1 MRFLITGATG
11 FIGQHFWKALRE
23 AGHEGTVLARDT
35 KRAAALLGGAHV
47 VEWSGTVGL
56 PPEGAFE
63 GVDVV
68 VNLAGESVARR
79 WTEERKRRFR
89 DSRVLP
95 TRALV
100 ERMQALTVRPQA
112 LISIAGTGCYGDRG
126 DQVLTESSSPG
137 TGFLARLSQEWEA
150 SALAAESLG
159 VRTVVVRM
167 GVVLGADGGF
177 LPRILTPFRLG
188 VGGRLG
194 NGRQYFPWIHL
205 ADAVGLL
212 MHMATQTDMRGPV
225 NGVAPEPVTNAEFT
239 STLGRVLGR
248 PTALGVPAFL
258 LKMTFG
264 QMADEVILAGQKVS
278 PVRALESGFQF
289 KFPLLAPALADVLPR
304 RADPPASSRP
314 TPGDA
319 SPEAEPGAGASI

>member
-11 FIGQHFWKALRE
+11 FLGQHLWKALRE
-23 AGHEGTVLARDT
+23 AGHEGTVLARDAR
-35 KRAAALLGGAHV
+35 RASTLLSGARV

-56 PPEGAFE
+56 PPEDAFD

-79 WTEERKRRFR
+79 WTDERKRRFR

-100 ERMQALTVRPQA
+100 ERMQALTSRPQA
-112 LISIAGTGCYGDRG
+112 LISIAGTGLYGDRG
-126 DQVLTESSSPG
+126 DEVLTEASSAG
-137 TGFLARLSQEWEA
+137 TGYLAKLSQEWES
-150 SALAAESLG
+150 SALTAEALG
-159 VRTVVVRM
+159 VRTVVLRL
-167 GVVLGADGGF
+167 GVVLAADGGF

-205 ADAVGLL
+205 ADGIGLL
-212 MHMATQTDMRGPV
+212 MHLATKSDMRGPV

-239 STLGRVLGR
+239 AALGRALGR

-264 QMADEVILAGQKVS
+264 QMAGELMLAGQRVS
-278 PVRALESGFQF
+278 PVRALEAGYQYE
-289 KFPLLAPALADVLPR
+289 FPLLAQALADVLPR
-304 RADPPASSRP
+304 RVEPPASP
-314 TPGDA
+314 PPPAADDAAA
-319 SPEAEPGAGASI
+319 SPGVPV